1 MGRERLIADM
11 KALLAKVKQAEA
23 DEGHAY
29 ALGYLQG
36 GIKALTRDVA
46 AGEYDD

>member
-11 KALLAKVKQAEA
+11 KALLAEVEQAKA
-23 DEGHAY
+23 DEGNDY

-36 GIKALTRDVA
+36 GIKSLTRDVA